1 MSRFHVKF
9 WAIAVSF
16 VYMAVFQPESQAQV
30 SWELKVIV
38 HWTAK
43 MVTDTEL

>member
-16 VYMAVFQPESQAQV
+16 VYMAVFWP
-30 SWELKVIV
+30 
-38 HWTAK
+38 
-43 MVTDTEL
+43 VTGAGVVGVEGNCPLDGKDGDDTEL

>member
-16 VYMAVFQPESQAQV
+16 VYMAVFWP
-30 SWELKVIV
+30 
-38 HWTAK
+38 
-43 MVTDTEL
+43 VTGAGVVRIKGNRPLDRKDGV